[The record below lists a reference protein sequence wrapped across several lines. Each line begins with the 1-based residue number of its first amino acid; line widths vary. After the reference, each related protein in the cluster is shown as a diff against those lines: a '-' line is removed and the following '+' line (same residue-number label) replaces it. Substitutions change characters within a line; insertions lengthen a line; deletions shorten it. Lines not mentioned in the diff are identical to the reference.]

1 MRLYAAATA
10 KDTQLTLFSLGSK
23 YGAVT
28 GSPNLDEV
36 FNLLNGSS
44 ATLNFNIEDD
54 PNWRTPA
61 YSELLFNGKV
71 VSNERSY
78 SGTVN
83 SNLTVKHVNTLTGKE
98 SPIKTIQFVDP
109 VGPEN
114 PTNLSWLNTQDPDG
128 SGILEW
134 SSHFSELTSTAISQN
149 SELYGWSNYKQTV
162 EYSRVG
168 KDWTPV
174 SAPYNLSEMFGDAS
188 QINLRVVYTV
198 YDIIE
203 NPKDFIINLGTVNA
217 TDVRGNA
224 TYRISEITIKP
235 DTVTVTDIET
245 NSENSLSA
253 AFNGSFKLTIN
264 ILNGVVTVEANFTD
278 EWTIQT
284 NTGQVYTR
292 SLAVPNEQGYYEFV
306 NSDADATI
314 LVAIEETPVTWYT
327 VQ

>member
-1 MRLYAAATA
+1 MRLYAAATS
-10 KDTQLTLFSLGSK
+10 KKTEFTLFSLASSNYGST
-23 YGAVT
+23 T
-28 GSPNLDEV
+28 GSPGQAEI
-36 FNLLNGSS
+36 FNLLKGSS

-54 PNWRTPA
+54 PNWRAPA

-114 PTNLSWLNTQDPDG
+114 PTNLSWLNTQDPDS
-128 SGILEW
+128 SGILKW

-149 SELYGWSNYKQTV
+149 SKLYGWSNYKQTV

-174 SAPYNLSEMFGDAS
+174 TSYNLSEMFGDAS

-203 NPKDFIINLGTVNA
+203 NSKDFVINLGALKIANA
-217 TDVRGNA
+217 QKKT
-224 TYRISEITIKP
+224 TEYKISK
-235 DTVTVTDIET
+235 IEHSDPGLNLT
-245 NSENSLSA
+245 NIQTSSKDSLSA
-253 AFNGSFKLTIN
+253 AFNGSFDIETKFATAVKFTATFKDAYTIE
-264 ILNGVVTVEANFTD
+264 LSNG
-278 EWTIQT
+278 QT
-284 NTGQVYTR
+284 YTR
-292 SLAVPNEQGYYEFV
+292 ISSEPYEGKYLFE
-306 NSDADATI
+306 SSAGSTI
-314 LVAIEETPVTWYT
+314 SVTIEETTNTSWCT
-327 VQ
+327 VD